1 MNDPFQQQRS
11 DAIARMGRDR
21 ALREESRQWIE
32 RTAEYGYSYNFSW
45 MGRPVIQFP
54 QDLLALQEIIHQVR
68 PRAIVETGVAR
79 GGSLTFFASML
90 ELLGGDGIAIGV
102 EIDLRPHNREAIT
115 GHALAKR
122 MMLVDGSSVDPEVVA
137 SVRAAI
143 GEREP
148 VMVVLDSNH
157 THDHVRRELELY
169 SPLVSQGSYLCV
181 MDTVVDQMPEDMF
194 PDRPWGPGD
203 NPATAVREF
212 LSANE
217 RFQVDQE
224 LDEKLLITVAPG
236 GYLRCVA

>member
-1 MNDPFQQQRS
+1 MNDDFQQQRS
-11 DAIARMGRDR
+11 DAIERMGRDR
-21 ALREESRQWIE
+21 ALREESHQWIA

-54 QDLLALQEIIHQVR
+54 QDLLALQEIIYRVR

-90 ELLGGDGIAIGV
+90 ELLGGDGIAVGV
-102 EIDLRPHNREAIT
+102 EIDLRAHNREAID
-115 GHALAKR
+115 GHALAHR
-122 MMLVDGSSVDPEVVA
+122 MTIVDGSSIEPEVA
-137 SVRAAI
+137 GRVRAAI
-143 GEREP
+143 GERQP

-157 THDHVRRELELY
+157 THEHVRRELELY
-169 SPLVSQGSYLCV
+169 SPLVGPGSYLCV
-181 MDTVVDQMPEDMF
+181 MDTVVDAMPPDMF

-212 LSANE
+212 LRANP
-217 RFQVDQE
+217 RFEVDQE
-224 LDEKLLITVAPG
+224 LDQKLLITVAPG